1 MFKIN
6 SIQYYHHLALLILVL
21 LAISACSS
29 QRKPAADGPPDV
41 SQPES
46 NLPADQVPRQ
56 EPLSKYG
63 NPPSYVV
70 FGKTYHTLPSSQGF
84 VQRGIASWYG
94 KKFHGRRTSSGEPY
108 DMFGMTAAHTQLPLP
123 TYVQVTNLKNGKQ
136 VVLRVNDRG
145 PFHGNRIIDLS
156 YSAATKLDIVREGT
170 GLVEVRALDPSNYH
184 LANNQTLDV
193 DAPGTAEEVE
203 NNSESVTVLDVA
215 EINSTTTEKTVED
228 VETVAVSLESDSIS
242 DSISEKAPQVF
253 VQVGA
258 FGNHENAMQLQH
270 QLSGLNL
277 GEVSISSITQ
287 NSKQL
292 HRVRIGPLATV
303 QSADDTVAELNSMGL
318 SDHRVVIE

>member
-1 MFKIN
+1 LFKIN
-6 SIQYYHHLALLILVL
+6 PIQYYHHLALLILVL
-21 LAISACSS
+21 LAVSACSS
-29 QRKPAADGPPDV
+29 LRKPDTDGPPV
-41 SQPES
+41 VHQSEK

-63 NPPSYVV
+63 NPPSYEV
-70 FGKTYHTLPSSQGF
+70 FGKTYYTIPSSQGF

-156 YSAATKLDIVREGT
+156 YTAATKLDIIREGT
-170 GLVEVRALDPSNYH
+170 GLVEVRALDPRNYH
-184 LANNQTLDV
+184 LAK
-193 DAPGTAEEVE
+193 
-203 NNSESVTVLDVA
+203 NNSETAIEVNAA
-215 EINSTTTEKTVED
+215 EINPTITEQTAGN
-228 VETVAVSLESDSIS
+228 VETIAVSLEPESNPDSVM
-242 DSISEKAPQVF
+242 EKDPQVF

-258 FGNHENAMQLQH
+258 FGDRENAKQLQH
-270 QLSGLNL
+270 QLSELNL

-292 HRVRIGPLATV
+292 HRVRIGPLETV
-303 QSADDTVAELNSMGL
+303 QSADDAVVELNSMGL
-318 SDHRVVIE
+318 NDHHCRFRHHLNLKPAAMC